1 MLKIS
6 GKTLR
11 HAVMCVMLLAILL
24 SLSKLGKGMVREVF
38 GEEEK
43 ICYLTF
49 DDGPSKNTEKIL
61 DILKEHQAQATFF
74 IIGSE
79 INEETKPLLQRMM
92 HEGHS
97 VGIHANVHDYETLY
111 ESLDGFLK
119 DYETLSKKLEEEC
132 KIRTNLCRLP
142 GGSACSLLHGQGK
155 TYVQELEKRGYV
167 VFDWKCTG
175 EDSVGHPTAQSIQ
188 EHVFSNG
195 MKYDTTI
202 VLLHD
207 SVIADATVEA
217 LPGILEK
224 FEEAGYDFRSL
235 EGTKGYVFPASR

>member
-6 GKTLR
+6 RRSLWGGIVCGIVL
-11 HAVMCVMLLAILL
+11 LL
-24 SLSKLGKGMVREVF
+24 SIGAGWGKCLVMEVF

-49 DDGPSKNTEKIL
+49 DDGPSKNTEKVL

-74 IIGSE
+74 VIGSE
-79 INEETKPLLQRMM
+79 VKEETKPLLQRML

-97 VGIHANVHDYETLY
+97 IGLHANIHNYETLY
-111 ESLDGFLK
+111 ESLDSFLK
-119 DYETLSKKLEEEC
+119 DYEALSKKLKEEC
-132 KIRTNLCRLP
+132 GIETNLCRLP
-142 GGSACSLLHGQGK
+142 GGSACSYLNHQGK
-155 TYVQELEKRGYV
+155 KYVEELEKRGYV
-167 VFDWKCTG
+167 IYDWKCTG
-175 EDSVGHPTAQSIQ
+175 EDSVGHPTAASIQ
-188 EHVFSNG
+188 KHVFSNG
-195 MKYDTTI
+195 MKYQTTI

-224 FEEAGYDFRSL
+224 FEEAGYVFRSL
-235 EGTKGYVFPASR
+235 EGTKGYVFPINR